1 MGGEKPGAQ
10 QDAAPSRGDRH
21 PLLGPP
27 GSWSAPARC
36 KAWALCRGP
45 PIPPSGFPAHG
56 DSRPPPARCPPNP
69 GAERP
74 LCPVGWDAAG
84 GGQAGEPPAAQVSSP
99 PGCQAPSSHPRKQVG
114 ATTAPAPLGR
124 VRELS
129 SRRRERGQAPARG
142 PPCPDGRASWDVRL
156 SRVPLSQVTVGKAS
170 KAPGDKTAGLKRPR
184 GTRCSAGDWSSTVRP

>member
-1 MGGEKPGAQ
+1 MPSRTQPPAGETGILSWDPQDPGA
-10 QDAAPSRGDRH
+10 P
-21 PLLGPP
+21 PP
-27 GSWSAPARC
+27 GARPGLSAAGR
-36 KAWALCRGP
+36 
-45 PIPPSGFPAHG
+45 PSHCL
-56 DSRPPPARCPPNP
+56 DSLPTGTAGHLLPGAPPNP

-99 PGCQAPSSHPRKQVG
+99 PGCQAPSSHPRKRVG

-129 SRRRERGQAPARG
+129 SRRRERGQAPACG

-184 GTRCSAGDWSSTVRP
+184 GTRCSAGD